1 MTPVQCFANQRIAL
15 FGLGGSGLIT
25 AQALNL
31 GGALLDVWDDSEVS
45 RAKAAALGLNLVD
58 LSRQDWSHYK
68 ALILTPGVPLTHPE
82 PHWSAIKARAA
93 GVEIIGDIELFVRE
107 RANIAPNAP
116 FIAITGTN
124 GKSTTTALI
133 THILREAKFDVQMGG
148 NIGIAILAL
157 EPPSDNRDHAA
168 NRVHVIECSSYQI
181 DLAPSLNPS
190 VGVLLNITPDHIDRH
205 GTFANYAAVKQRL
218 VTKSTLAVIAVDDD
232 ATSAIAD
239 QMPKAIR
246 VSAKALADVYFNA
259 GLILDKSG
267 NVLADLTKASAL
279 RGQHNGQNAV
289 AAFAAC
295 AALGVA
301 HATIAAAF
309 LSFPGLAHRM
319 EQVAKVGDV
328 LFINDSKATN
338 ADAAEKALLS
348 FDTIYWIIGG
358 KAKDGGIAPL
368 ASLFPKIV
376 KAYLIG
382 AASDEF
388 AATLTGKVPFEH
400 CGTLDVATQ
409 SAARDAAA
417 SQKPAVVL
425 LAPACASFDQYPNFE
440 VRGDAFRAQVQ
451 NLAQAKNL
459 K

>member
-1 MTPVQCFANQRIAL
+1 MTPVHCFANQRIAL
-15 FGLGGSGLIT
+15 FGLGGSGLIA

-31 GGALLDVWDDSEVS
+31 GGALLDVWDESEVS
-45 RAKAAALGLNLVD
+45 RAKAAALGLNLLD
-58 LSRQDWSHYK
+58 LSQQDWSHYK

-82 PHWSAIKARAA
+82 PHWSAKKAEAA

-107 RANIAPNAP
+107 RATIAPNAP

-133 THILREAKFDVQMGG
+133 AHILREAKFDVQMGG

-157 EPPSDNRDHAA
+157 EPPSNKDGHAA

-190 VGVLLNITPDHIDRH
+190 VGVLLNVTPDHIDRH

-218 VTKSTLAVIAVDDD
+218 VTKSTVAVIAVDDD
-232 ATSAIAD
+232 TTCAIAD

-246 VSAKALADVYFNA
+246 VSAKGPADVYFNA

-267 NVLADLTKASAL
+267 VVLADLTKASAL

-301 HATIAAAF
+301 PATIAAAF

-319 EQVAKVGDV
+319 EQVAKIGEV

-368 ASLFPKIV
+368 APLFPKIV

-388 AATLTGKVPFEH
+388 AATLTGKVPFER

-440 VRGDAFRAQVQ
+440 VRGDAFRAAV
-451 NLAQAKNL
+451 KNL

>member
-1 MTPVQCFANQRIAL
+1 MTPVHCFANQRIAL

-25 AQALNL
+25 AQALTM
-31 GGALLDVWDDSEVS
+31 GGALLDVWDDSEIS
-45 RAKAAALGLNLVD
+45 RVKAAALGLHLVD
-58 LSRQDWSHYK
+58 LCQQDWAHYK
-68 ALILTPGVPLTHPE
+68 ALVLTPGVPLTHPE
-82 PHWSAIKARAA
+82 PHWSAKKAQAA
-93 GVEIIGDIELFVRE
+93 GLEIIGDIELFVRE
-107 RANIAPNAP
+107 RATFAPNSP

-133 THILREAKFDVQMGG
+133 AHILREAKFDVQMGG
-148 NIGIAILAL
+148 NIGTAILAL
-157 EPPSDNRDHAA
+157 APPQNQWGDSANRGHV
-168 NRVHVIECSSYQI
+168 RVHVIECSSYQI

-218 VTKSTLAVIAVDDD
+218 VAKSDVAVIAVDDD
-232 ATSAIAD
+232 ATCAVAGQLPEAI
-239 QMPKAIR
+239 K
-246 VSAKALADVYFNA
+246 VSAKGTADVFFNT
-259 GLILDKSG
+259 GRILDKSG
-267 NVLADLTKASAL
+267 KVLANLTQATAL

-289 AAFAAC
+289 AAWAAC
-295 AALGVA
+295 ATLGVA
-301 HATIAAAF
+301 PETIAAAF

-319 EQVAKVGDV
+319 EQVAKIGDV

-358 KAKDGGIAPL
+358 IAKDGGIAPL
-368 ASLFPKIV
+368 APLFPKII

-388 AATLTGKVPFEH
+388 AATLAGKVPFER
-400 CGTLDVATQ
+400 CGTLEIATA

-417 SQKPAVVL
+417 MQKPAVVL
-425 LAPACASFDQYPNFE
+425 LAPACASFDQYQNFE
-440 VRGDAFRAQVQ
+440 VRGDAFCTAV
-451 NLAQAKNL
+451 KNL

>member
-1 MTPVQCFANQRIAL
+1 MTPVHCFANQRIAL

-25 AQALNL
+25 AQALIQ
-31 GGALLDVWDDSEVS
+31 GGALLDVWDDSETS
-45 RAKAAALGLNLVD
+45 RTKAAALGLNLVD
-58 LSRQDWSHYK
+58 LSQADWSQYK
-68 ALILTPGVPLTHPE
+68 ALVLTPGVPRTHPE
-82 PHWSAIKARAA
+82 PHWSAKKAISA
-93 GVEIIGDIELFVRE
+93 GVEIIGDIELFCRE
-107 RANIAPNAP
+107 RARLSPNSP
-116 FIAITGTN
+116 FVAITGTN

-133 THILREAKFDVQMGG
+133 SHILREAKFDVQMGG

-157 EPPSDNRDHAA
+157 EPPAP

-190 VGVLLNITPDHIDRH
+190 VGLLLNVTPDHIDRH

-218 VTKSTLAVIAVDDD
+218 VQKSGVAVIAIDDD
-232 ATSAIAD
+232 ATAAIATKL
-239 QMPKAIR
+239 PKAIK
-246 VSAKALADVYFNA
+246 VSAGHQADVFFEQ
-259 GLILDKSG
+259 GLIKNKSG
-267 NVLADLTKASAL
+267 TMLADLRKANAL

-301 HATIAAAF
+301 PETIAAAF

-319 EQVAKVGDV
+319 EQVAKIGEV

-348 FDTIYWIIGG
+348 FDTIYWIAGG
-358 KAKDGGIAPL
+358 KSKDGGIAPL
-368 ASLFPKIV
+368 AALFPKIV

-388 AATLTGKVPFEH
+388 AATLEGKVPFER
-400 CGTLDVATQ
+400 CVTLDIATA

-417 SQKPAVVL
+417 TQKPAVVL

-451 NLAQAKNL
+451 NLTEVKNL